1 MSEDT
6 STTRRNLLKTGAA
19 ASAVAAAGCQ
29 TAAPEDRVT
38 VTEVDTQPM
47 DGTAQQSLDPAK
59 QTDVDRVAADPTDI
73 PDPIDRDESRTIELE
88 MTTQEMTAEIE
99 DGVTFDYMTF
109 DGQIPGPMVRAR
121 VGDTIDLTLTNDE
134 SNAMAHNVDFH
145 ACYGP
150 GGGAEATNVA
160 PGESARLRFQVRY
173 PGFHIYHCA
182 VPNLDYHISAG
193 MFGGILVEP
202 EDGLS
207 EVDHEF
213 YVGQHEIYTDGDTG
227 EEGHHKYDFGAQAR
241 EEPTYVLMNG
251 EKYAL
256 TPDNHGAMSVET
268 GDTARVFFCVGGPN
282 YDSSFHAIGNVWD
295 EVYPQGGIDSEPH
308 RNVQTTPV
316 KPGSCTV
323 TTMHF
328 PVPGGVKLVDHALSR
343 VARKGFMGIIAAE
356 GEENPDIFDPEP
368 DA

>member
-6 STTRRNLLKTGAA
+6 STTRRNLLETGAA

-29 TAAPEDRVT
+29 TATPDDRVT
-38 VTEVDTQPM
+38 VTEVETQPQAANE
-47 DGTAQQSLDPAK
+47 TQSLDAARE
-59 QTDVDRVAADPTDI
+59 TDIDRVAADPTDI
-73 PDPIDRDESRTIELE
+73 PDPIGRDEPRTIEVE
-88 MTTQEMTAEIE
+88 METREVTAEIE

-121 VGDTIDLTLTNDE
+121 VGDTIDLTLKNPE

-160 PGESARLRFQVRY
+160 PGEEARLRFQVRY

-182 VPNLDYHISAG
+182 VPNLDYHSSAE

-202 EDGLS
+202 EDGLP

-213 YVGQHEIYTDGDTG
+213 YLGQHEVYTDGDTG
-227 EEGHHKYDFGAQAR
+227 QQGHHKFDFGAQAR

-251 EKYAL
+251 EKYAI
-256 TPDNHGAMSVET
+256 TPDKYHDMQVET
-268 GDTARVFFCVGGPN
+268 GDTARVFYCVGGPN
-282 YDSSFHAIGNVWD
+282 LDSSFHAIGNVWD
-295 EVYPQGGIDSEPH
+295 EVYPQGGIDSDPH

-316 KPGSCTV
+316 KPGSCV
-323 TTMHF
+323 VAHMHF
-328 PVPGGVKLVDHALSR
+328 PVPGPVKIVDHALSR
-343 VARKGFMGIIAAE
+343 VARKGLLGVIDVS
-356 GEENPDIFDPEP
+356 GEEKPEVFDPEP